1 MKLLRMIPFAV
12 LSIISLC
19 SAATLSAQRRAFT
32 FDVDLAPHT
41 LINSLQKI
49 QHYKASALIFVLAW
63 LALGN
68 RRLSTA
74 FGLTMLV
81 AAGWELFEATAVGRT
96 ARLSDLG
103 PDLLG
108 ALVCLVVASAIR
120 TIFADTHKP
129 LIKQQAR

>member
-1 MKLLRMIPFAV
+1 MKLLRMIPFV
-12 LSIISLC
+12 ILSIISLC

-32 FDVDLAPHT
+32 FDVDLSPHA

-49 QHYKASALIFVLAW
+49 EHYKASALIFVLAW

-68 RRLSTA
+68 KRLSGA
-74 FGLTMLV
+74 FWLTMLV
-81 AAGWELFEATAVGRT
+81 AVGWEVFEATAVGRT

-108 ALVCLVVASAIR
+108 TIVCLLVALAIR
-120 TIFADTHKP
+120 TIFARSAEP
-129 LIKQQAR
+129 LKQQAR